1 MTAQVRAARIHA
13 WQTEPVFEHVPAAE
27 PGPDEALVAIRAAAV
42 AHVDA
47 TVLSGGFAFR
57 PPLPYTPGADGAGV
71 VVRSPTL
78 EPGTPVRI
86 RGAGVGLERDG
97 TWRELGVFPRNALE
111 PLPADV
117 DPAVAATFF
126 VPCATAYAALHAVGR
141 LVPGETVAV
150 VGAAGAVGAVVSQLA
165 LQAGAAR
172 VVGVEPSP
180 ERARLLAAGVEPAQ
194 RLPEGETFDL
204 IVDMAGGK
212 ELASRLRSARPE
224 GRLVLVGYAAGT
236 SAELDLP
243 AFLAADVRLLPVNL
257 IGWERRLRE
266 PARELLARV
275 HAGELTYPLH
285 RFSFGDLPAAL
296 RALQSGGGGR
306 IAVTM
311 DTSARPV
318 VEG

>member
-1 MTAQVRAARIHA
+1 
-13 WQTEPVFEHVPAAE
+13 
-27 PGPDEALVAIRAAAV
+27 
-42 AHVDA
+42 
-47 TVLSGGFAFR
+47 
-57 PPLPYTPGADGAGV
+57 
-71 VVRSPTL
+71 VRSPTL

-141 LVPGETVAV
+141 LVPGETV
-150 VGAAGAVGAVVSQLA
+150 
-165 LQAGAAR
+165 AGAAR